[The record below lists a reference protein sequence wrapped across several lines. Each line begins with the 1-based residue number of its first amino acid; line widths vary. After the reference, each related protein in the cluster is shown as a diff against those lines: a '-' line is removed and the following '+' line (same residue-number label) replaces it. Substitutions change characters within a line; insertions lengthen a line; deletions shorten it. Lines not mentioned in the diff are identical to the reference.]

1 MNLHKLIAV
10 ILFASPLFA
19 HAEQA
24 AVEAFSQPVLLG
36 MQLSAKHG
44 ERRGE
49 IPAAQLRCVQ
59 ALSPSAFFPVVAAV
73 MTAALTREEL
83 ETANGFFA
91 TPVGRKYLKHGM
103 LQLYPAVGEAAP
115 EAPPN
120 FSDAEYREL
129 EAFARTSAGKAII
142 TQRVM
147 QSASAKRSY
156 DARIRELM
164 EQCSAK

>member
-1 MNLHKLIAV
+1 MNIRKLIAAV
-10 ILFASPLFA
+10 LLATPIFA
-19 HAEQA
+19 HAEHA

-44 ERRGE
+44 ESRGE

-59 ALSPSAFFPVVAAV
+59 ELSPSAFFSVVAAV
-73 MTAALTREEL
+73 MTSSLTREDL
-83 ETANGFFA
+83 DTANNFFA
-91 TPVGRKYLKHGM
+91 SSVGRKYLKHG
-103 LQLYPAVGEAAP
+103 LVQLYSAVGEKAP
-115 EAPPN
+115 EALPN
-120 FSDAEYREL
+120 FSDAEYSVL

-147 QSASAKRSY
+147 QSVSAKRSY

-164 EQCSAK
+164 VQCSAK